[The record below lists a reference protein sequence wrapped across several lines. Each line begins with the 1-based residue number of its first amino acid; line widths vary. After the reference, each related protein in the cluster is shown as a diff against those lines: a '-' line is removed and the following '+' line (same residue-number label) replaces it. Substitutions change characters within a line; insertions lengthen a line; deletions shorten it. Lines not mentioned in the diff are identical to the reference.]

1 MSSLNLKGIW
11 IPAEIL
17 LDTKLSD
24 KEKIIYSLI
33 IFLSKENQYCY
44 CTNKTFSELL
54 NISTTQI
61 SKLINSLKSK
71 KYIDIKI
78 TYKKNSKQIETR
90 KLLPILKYKPPYLTK
105 VKYPP
110 QEKFNTPIEEKSS
123 KI

>member
-44 CTNKTFSELL
+44 CTNKAFSELL

-61 SKLINSLKSK
+61 SKLINSLKLK

-90 KLLPILKYKPPYLTK
+90 KLLPILNCKTSYLTK
-105 VKYPP
+105 VKSPP
-110 QEKFNTPIEEKSS
+110 KKS
-123 KI
+123 